1 MRKNQPFQDSTEHM
15 LDMVEAQRRRPGF
28 AMHPY
33 FYGSQVTFEIELT
46 EILFKTW
53 LYAGH
58 VSQIPAPGDFMQ
70 YRLGRD
76 AIIICRDLEG
86 KLHAL
91 ANTCRHR
98 GARVCEDQSGSSEV
112 FTCPYHGWV
121 YNLDGSLRF
130 AREMDENDGF
140 DSSSHG
146 LKRIQ
151 LIEFEGLIFINCD
164 QGAEDFLA
172 DLRTIEPMLQSYDL
186 PIAKVASSH
195 TYTIEANWKLAL
207 ENYVECY
214 HCATLHPAYAKLH
227 TLSEPHE
234 HVQVINDA
242 MLARTERE
250 TGLAVLTREASSSYK
265 GAHCSGGGVY
275 YNRYALYDG
284 YVTGSPNGAPVAPL
298 MGQYRGYDGGAGD
311 FGLGPLCFMLGYPD
325 HCVLYRFTPRTLT
338 STDMEVVWLVRGD
351 AAEGKDYKKSELTWL
366 WHQTTLEDMHIVS
379 QTAEGVNSHF
389 FEPGPFHPE
398 REAFALEFIEWYLDR
413 LEGMEG

>member
-1 MRKNQPFQDSTEHM
+1 MNEGHAEPDSLDHM
-15 LDMVEAQRRRPGF
+15 HKMVQTQRQTPGV

-33 FYGSQVTFEIELT
+33 FYQSQITFEIELNQ
-46 EILFKTW
+46 ILFKSW

-58 VSQIPAPGDFMQ
+58 DSQIPQPGDFMQ

-76 AIIICRDLEG
+76 AIIICRDLDG

-98 GARVCEDQSGSSEV
+98 GARVCEDQSGACEV

-130 AREMDENDGF
+130 AREMDESHVF
-140 DSSSHG
+140 DPSLRG
-146 LKRIQ
+146 LKQIR
-151 LIEFEGLIFINCD
+151 LLEFEGLIFINCD
-164 QGAEDFLA
+164 PDAEDFQA
-172 DLRTIEPMLQSYDL
+172 DLSTITPMLKSYDL
-186 PIAKVASSH
+186 PNAEVAASH

-234 HVQVINDA
+234 HVKDINHA

-250 TGLAVLTREASSSYK
+250 TGLAELTGDASSFYQQ
-265 GAHCSGGGVY
+265 AHCEGGGVY
-275 YNRYALYDG
+275 YSRYALYDG
-284 YVTGSPNGAPVAPL
+284 YVTGSKDGTPLAPL
-298 MGQYRGYDGGAGD
+298 MGRYKGYDGGAGD

-325 HCVLYRFTPRTLT
+325 HCVLYRFTPRAMA
-338 STDMEVVWLVRGD
+338 STDMDVVWLVRGD
-351 AAEGKDYKKSELTWL
+351 AVEGQDYNTNELTWL
-366 WHQTTLEDMHIVS
+366 WHQTTLEDMRIVR

-389 FEPGPFHPE
+389 FEPGRFHPE
-398 REAFALEFIEWYLDR
+398 LESFALEFIDWYLDR
-413 LEGMEG
+413 LVQ

>member
-1 MRKNQPFQDSTEHM
+1 MRE
-15 LDMVEAQRRRPGF
+15 MVEAQRQKPGF

-33 FYGSQVTFEIELT
+33 FYQSQITFETELKR
-46 EILFKTW
+46 ILFKTW

-58 VSQIPAPGDFMQ
+58 ASEVANPGDFMQ

-86 KLHAL
+86 KPHAL

-98 GARVCEDQSGSSEV
+98 GARVCEDQSGSCEV

-130 AREMDENDGF
+130 AREMDESHGADPSSHL

-146 LKRIQ
+146 LKRLR

-164 QGAEDFLA
+164 PEAEDFRA
-172 DLRTIEPMLQSYDL
+172 DLSTIAPMLKSYDL
-186 PIAKVASSH
+186 PNAKVAASH

-207 ENYVECY
+207 ENYIECY

-227 TLSEPHE
+227 TLSEPHQ
-234 HVQVINDA
+234 HVKTINDA
-242 MLARTERE
+242 MLARTERQ
-250 TGLAVLTREASSSYK
+250 TGLATLTDEASSSYNQ
-265 GAHCSGGGVY
+265 AHSQGGGVY
-275 YNRYALYDG
+275 YSRYALYEG
-284 YVTGSPNGAPVAPL
+284 YVTGSKDGTALAPL
-298 MGQYRGYDGGAGD
+298 MGHYKGYDGGAGD

-325 HCVLYRFTPRTLT
+325 HCVLYRFTPRALT

-351 AAEGKDYKKSELTWL
+351 AIEGQDYEKNELTWL
-366 WHQTTLEDMHIVS
+366 WHQTTLEDMHIVR

-389 FEPGPFHPE
+389 FEPGPFHSE
-398 REAFALEFIEWYLDR
+398 RESFALEFIDWYLAR
-413 LEGMEG
+413 LDQ